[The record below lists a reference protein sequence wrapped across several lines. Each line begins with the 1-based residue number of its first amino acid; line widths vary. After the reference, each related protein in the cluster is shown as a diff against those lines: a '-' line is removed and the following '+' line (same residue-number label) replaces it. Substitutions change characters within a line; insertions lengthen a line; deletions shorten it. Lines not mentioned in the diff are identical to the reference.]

1 MDTQYHGNKRQN
13 NDLQNTTKKTK
24 DRAPR
29 IPLINGGELRKVK
42 QFLFHMWQPHCY
54 SRHKPGGC
62 ITVTSMTC
70 RISVSQMTTGMLV
83 FTKLQFIPFLI
94 HALSSHM

>member
-13 NDLQNTTKKTK
+13 NDLQNITKKTK
-24 DRAPR
+24 DPATR
-29 IPLINGGELRKVK
+29 IPLINGGELRKGK

-62 ITVTSMTC
+62 FTVATMTC
-70 RISVSQMTTGMLV
+70 RISVSQMTTDMLG
-83 FTKLQFIPFLI
+83 FSKLQIIPFLS